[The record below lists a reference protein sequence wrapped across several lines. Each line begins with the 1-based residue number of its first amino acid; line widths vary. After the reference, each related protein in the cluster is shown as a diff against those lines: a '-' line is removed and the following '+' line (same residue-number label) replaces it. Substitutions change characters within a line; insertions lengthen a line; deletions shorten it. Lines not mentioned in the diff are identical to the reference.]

1 MLQHQLDHFARID
14 RHIADRA
21 LAQTHMLGHVAL
33 LIKDNHV
40 KMASP
45 DQVSN
50 EAQNSLPSMNGSSEG
65 SPPSNPNLQ
74 SSQEVGSQHA
84 TKDVNKSNNIEF
96 RSTAI
101 GISLPKPIP
110 IGESESNAI
119 LKKYPQTSSTHNY
132 ETDQELTLS
141 SANRKSSRKVSVKME
156 VTEVSYAEVG
166 IKTLEGEEGSRK
178 I

>member
-1 MLQHQLDHFARID
+1 MSKVCNTIFAYCPHLYTASTSWLSSNRN
-14 RHIADRA
+14 A
-21 LAQTHMLGHVAL
+21 LKLSVTFYMNP
-33 LIKDNHV
+33 LITFWT
-40 KMASP
+40 SCR
-45 DQVSN
+45 
-50 EAQNSLPSMNGSSEG
+50 NSTPL
-65 SPPSNPNLQ
+65 
-74 SSQEVGSQHA
+74 
-84 TKDVNKSNNIEF
+84 NKSNNIEF